1 MSSDPS
7 NYLIYDTPP
16 QTDFGKTKDPL
27 TACSNLS
34 SYEVRDECLYASR
47 PRHLD
52 NHQQTSNER
61 EQMQPLGK
69 VNQENFENEDMPPSK
84 RPLAR
89 RVINLGKA
97 FILNTGK

>member
-52 NHQQTSNER
+52 NHRQTSNE
-61 EQMQPLGK
+61 QPIGK
-69 VNQENFENEDMPPSK
+69 ANQENFENEDMPPSK

-97 FILNTGK
+97 FILNTRK